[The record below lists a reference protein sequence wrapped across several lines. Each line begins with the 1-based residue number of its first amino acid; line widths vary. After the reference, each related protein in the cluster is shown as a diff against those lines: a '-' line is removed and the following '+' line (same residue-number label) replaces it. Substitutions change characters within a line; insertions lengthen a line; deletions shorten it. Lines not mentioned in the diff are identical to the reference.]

1 MSHQEDQIRIHKDDA
16 QAMDGLIKKQHP
28 KPKRKWPKHWKKF
41 TELESLIIQTV
52 KTGCLTSKGISN
64 ALDLENSST
73 FRSKLADLVERLIL
87 IKTRNGYQ
95 LNR

>member
-1 MSHQEDQIRIHKDDA
+1 MSHQEDQIRIHKDEA
-16 QAMDGLIKKQHP
+16 QAMDGLLKNQ

-95 LNR
+95 LNK

>member
-1 MSHQEDQIRIHKDDA
+1 MSHQEEQIRIHKDDA
-16 QAMDGLIKKQHP
+16 KVMDDLIKKS

-52 KTGCLTSKGISN
+52 KGGCMTSKGISN